1 MSELI
6 KKEVEIQ
13 VKDLDVTFKENSG
26 NDVKALTGVNLDIYK
41 GEFISLLGPSGCG
54 KTTLLRSIADLQEPT
69 DGTIRID
76 GRTPREL
83 RLEQKFGFVFQQ
95 PVLFDW
101 RTVKKNVELPL
112 EIMYQSKEDRSK
124 RADEMLEMVGLKNFA
139 NHFPKQLS
147 GGMQQRVNIARAF
160 GIRPE
165 ILLMDEPFSALD
177 EFTKEKLYED
187 LLRIWR
193 QTNKTIVFVTHNIQE
208 AVFLSDRI
216 CVLSPHPGRLSAI
229 VDVDLPRPRTLD
241 MKESQHF
248 TELVL
253 KVRNSFEGGSV

>member
-1 MSELI
+1 MSELQER
-6 KKEVEIQ
+6 EVEIQ
-13 VKDLDVTFKENSG
+13 VKDLDVTFKDNSG

-69 DGTIRID
+69 DGTIRIS
-76 GRTPREL
+76 GQTPKEL
-83 RLEQKFGFVFQQ
+83 RLQQKFGFVFQQ

-112 EIMYQSKEDRSK
+112 EIMYQSRADRAK
-124 RADEMLEMVGLKNFA
+124 RADEMLEMVGLKDFA

-193 QTNKTIVFVTHNIQE
+193 QTNKTIIFVTHNIQE

-241 MKESQHF
+241 MKESAHF
-248 TELVL
+248 NELVL

>member
-1 MSELI
+1 MSELQER
-6 KKEVEIQ
+6 EVEIQ
-13 VKDLDVTFKENSG
+13 VKDLDVTFKDNSG

-69 DGTIRID
+69 DGTIRIS
-76 GRTPREL
+76 GQTPKEL
-83 RLEQKFGFVFQQ
+83 RQQQKFGFVFQQ

-112 EIMYQSKEDRSK
+112 EIMYQSKADRAK
-124 RADEMLEMVGLKNFA
+124 RADEMLEMVGLKDFA

-187 LLRIWR
+187 LLRI
-193 QTNKTIVFVTHNIQE
+193 FV
-208 AVFLSDRI
+208 
-216 CVLSPHPGRLSAI
+216 
-229 VDVDLPRPRTLD
+229 
-241 MKESQHF
+241 
-248 TELVL
+248 
-253 KVRNSFEGGSV
+253 